1 MKFEAVI
8 GLEVHVQLNTNTKIF
23 CACSTR
29 YSGNEP
35 NTSVCEICSGQP
47 GVLPVL
53 NEEVLKRAVK
63 TGLALNCAIAKRTKF
78 DRKNY
83 FYPDLPKGYQVSQ
96 FDMPICEKGYIA
108 VAGTGDAA
116 EGAKQEKK
124 IGITRIHMEEDAG
137 KNVHGADGK
146 NSFVDYNRAGV
157 PLLEIV
163 SEPDIR
169 SAAEAKQYLEKLKTI
184 LKYINVSDC
193 NMEDGSL
200 RCDANVSVRP
210 EGETKLGVKVEI
222 KNMNSF
228 RGVQKAIE
236 YEIERQSKVCESG
249 AKIIQETRL
258 YDEARGVTLSMRK
271 KEEAFDYRYFPEPD
285 LPPYDVAAK
294 DIEAIRAA
302 LPELPDAK
310 FARYTGAM
318 QLSGY
323 DASLIA
329 NNPSLAAFYDECAS
343 KYTNYKAITNWL
355 LGDISKKMNELA
367 MSDIFAAK
375 IRPAHLLDMLKL
387 IDDQTISG
395 KIAKIVIDEV
405 FNTGEKVAQIIERL
419 GLVQITDNSFIL
431 KVIGEVLAENPKS
444 VSDFISGK
452 EAAVGFLVGQIMK
465 KTRGK
470 ANPGIVNQALKDE
483 LAKLKNA

>member
-23 CACSTR
+23 CSCSTR

-108 VAGTGDAA
+108 VIDAA
-116 EGAKQEKK
+116 AAGAKQEKK

-137 KNVHGADGK
+137 KNVHGAEGK

-169 SAAEAKQYLEKLKTI
+169 SAAEAKEYLEKLKTI
-184 LKYINVSDC
+184 LKYIDVSDC

-210 EGETKLGVKVEI
+210 EGETKLGTKVEI

-249 AKIIQETRL
+249 SKIIQETRL

-310 FARYTGAM
+310 FARYTGTM
-318 QLSGY
+318 QLSDY
-323 DASLIA
+323 DASLIS
-329 NNPSLAAFYDECAS
+329 NNPSLAAFFDECAK
-343 KYTNYKAITNWL
+343 KYANYKAITNWL

-367 MSDIFAAK
+367 LSDIFAAK

-395 KIAKIVIDEV
+395 KIAKTVIDEI
-405 FNTGEKVAQIIERL
+405 FTTGEKVEKIIERL

-465 KTRGK
+465 KTKGK
-470 ANPGIVNQALKDE
+470 ANPGIVNQTLKDE